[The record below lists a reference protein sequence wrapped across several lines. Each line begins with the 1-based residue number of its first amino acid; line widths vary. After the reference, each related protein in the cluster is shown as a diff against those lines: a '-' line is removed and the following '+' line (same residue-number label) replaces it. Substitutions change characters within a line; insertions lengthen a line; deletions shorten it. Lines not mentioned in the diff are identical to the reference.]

1 MQNKKGLSDMK
12 KLFALLLAAILP
24 LCACSEKKDSEKIQ
38 VYTSF
43 YAMYDFA
50 RLIGGD
56 KADIYVLCPA
66 GAEPHEF
73 EPKTSDM
80 AKLSEA
86 DIFIYNGMGMEGW
99 AEKTVQSINNS
110 ELTVV
115 EASNN
120 VPFIA
125 EDFDAHVWLD
135 PDNAVKEMENIK
147 DAFCEKDS
155 ANADYYTAN
164 FNACREK
171 AENLKNDFLAASKD
185 FQTNNIVVSHAAF
198 SYLCSAFNLNQTALD
213 GPQGESDPSPAK
225 MAETIDFIK
234 TNNIKYIFA
243 EALDSAK
250 TLEAAAKETGAEI
263 LVLNPFE
270 GDTENR
276 SYFTVMEENL
286 NSLKKALN

>member
-1 MQNKKGLSDMK
+1 M
-12 KLFALLLAAILP
+12 P
-24 LCACSEKKDSEKIQ
+24 LCGCSSEKDSEKMQ

-56 KADIYVLCPA
+56 KADIYVLCPV
-66 GAEPHEF
+66 GSEPHEF

-86 DIFIYNGMGMEGW
+86 DIFIYNGMGMEAW
-99 AEKTVQSINNS
+99 AEKTIKSINNPD
-110 ELTVV
+110 LTVT
-115 EASNN
+115 EASNGIPN
-120 VPFIA
+120 IS
-125 EDFDAHVWLD
+125 EDYDAHVWLD

-147 DAFCEKDS
+147 NAFCEKDS
-155 ANADYYTAN
+155 ANADYYTEN
-164 FNACREK
+164 FNVCREK
-171 AENLKNDFLAASKD
+171 AEALKNDFLNASKE
-185 FQTNNIVVSHAAF
+185 FKTNNIVVSHAAF

-234 TNNIKYIFA
+234 NNNIKYIFA
-243 EALDSAK
+243 EALDTTK
-250 TLEAAAKETGAEI
+250 TIEAAANETGAEI

-276 SYFTVMEENL
+276 DYFTVMEENL
-286 NSLKKALN
+286 NSLKKALD

>member
-1 MQNKKGLSDMK
+1 MK
-12 KLFALLLAAILP
+12 KLFAIILAAILP
-24 LCACSEKKDSEKIQ
+24 ICGCSAKKDSDKMQ

-50 RLIGGD
+50 KLIGGD
-56 KADIYVLCPA
+56 KADIYVLCPV
-66 GAEPHEF
+66 GSEPHEF

-86 DIFIYNGMGMEGW
+86 DVFVYNGLGMEAW
-99 AEKTVQSINNS
+99 AEKTVQSINNPD
-110 ELTVV
+110 LAVV
-115 EASNN
+115 EASKDI
-120 VPFIA
+120 PFVA
-125 EDFDAHVWLD
+125 EDYDAHVWLD

-155 ANADYYTAN
+155 ANAEYYTAN
-164 FNACREK
+164 FNSCREK
-171 AENLKNDFLAASKD
+171 AEELKNDFLNTAKG
-185 FQTNNIVVSHAAF
+185 FKTNNIVVSHAAF

-243 EALDSAK
+243 EALDTTK
-250 TLEAAAKETGAEI
+250 TIETAAKETGAEI

-276 SYFTVMEENL
+276 DYFTVMEENL